1 METVKYFGGIP
12 TALEVKKLKET
23 YPENRM
29 KHGDIID
36 YDDVSEIIN
45 ARPKTSRFKV
55 ITWRW
60 RSLIEKDT
68 GIRIG
73 AFEGTHFK
81 VLNESEKLEFIQN
94 KKRSVT
100 RQMRKNLIRTSYVD
114 RSKLTQKEKDALDHE
129 AMNAKNMLASQ
140 QLRTYT
146 ELPAM

>member
-1 METVKYFGGIP
+1 M
-12 TALEVKKLKET
+12 
-23 YPENRM
+23 
-29 KHGDIID
+29 
-36 YDDVSEIIN
+36 
-45 ARPKTSRFKV
+45 
-55 ITWRW
+55 
-60 RSLIEKDT
+60 IEKDT

-81 VLNESEKLEFIQN
+81 VLNESEKLEFIKN

-140 QLRTYT
+140 QLRTYN

>member
-12 TALEVKKLKET
+12 TALEIKKLRDA
-23 YPENRM
+23 YPENMM
-29 KHGDIID
+29 KHGDIIS
-36 YDDVSEIIN
+36 YDDVSLIIG

-73 AFEGTHFK
+73 AFDGTYFK

-114 RSKLTQKEKDALDHE
+114 RSKLTQKEKEALDHE

-140 QLRTYT
+140 QLRTYK

>member
-12 TALEVKKLKET
+12 TALEVKKLRET
-23 YPENRM
+23 YPENIM
-29 KHGDIID
+29 SPGDIIE
-36 YDDVSEIIN
+36 YQAVSEIIG

-55 ITWRW
+55 VTWRW
-60 RSLIEKDT
+60 RALVEKDT

-73 AFEGTHFK
+73 AFDGTYFK

-140 QLRTYT
+140 QLRTYK

>member
-12 TALEVKKLKET
+12 TALEIKKLREA

-29 KHGDIID
+29 KHGDIIE
-36 YDDVSEIIN
+36 YDDVSEIIG
-45 ARPKTSRFKV
+45 AKPKTNRFKA
-55 ITWRW
+55 ITCRW

-73 AFEGTHFK
+73 AFEGTYFK

-140 QLRTYT
+140 QLRTYK